1 MNYGYSIET
10 GSDIVDSLMNRGGIQ
25 SMRWTLSPRY
35 LGLSYGG
42 ILEKAAFRKSFW
54 RRGRIGSCVESFFG
68 NFFDLF
74 KKGVDIHVK
83 SAYNIY
89 CCD

>member
-1 MNYGYSIET
+1 MLYVNYGYSIET
-10 GSDIVDSLMNRGGIQ
+10 GSVIVDSLMNRGGIQ

-54 RRGRIGSCVESFFG
+54 RRGRDWLVYGKFFW
-68 NFFDLF
+68 NFF
-74 KKGVDIHVK
+74 
-83 SAYNIY
+83 
-89 CCD
+89 